1 MKEIMVDLEVCRE
14 GVELPVY
21 AHEGDSGMDVTA
33 QYIQKYYR
41 ADLYLKDNKI
51 QHSERKYNDEEL
63 EITNKAF
70 GISSISLYPNH
81 RCLIMTGIKVNHI
94 PEGYEIQIRPKSGNS
109 LKLGLEVVNSPGT
122 IDSNYRGE
130 IGVISK
136 NGGGNSIFI
145 TKGMKIAQLV
155 LCPVSKMKFGKT
167 STTDNSTRG
176 EGGFGSTGTH

>member
-1 MKEIMVDLEVCRE
+1 MKEQIVDLEVCRE
-14 GVELPVY
+14 GVELPIY

-33 QYIQKYYR
+33 QYIKQYYQHENVGNKLITILNT
-41 ADLYLKDNKI
+41 DEDTLKGAFV
-51 QHSERKYNDEEL
+51 ENDKRTIFL
-63 EITNKAF
+63 HKNQ
-70 GISSISLYPNH
+70 

-94 PEGYEIQIRPKSGNS
+94 PEGYEIQVRPKSGNS

-130 IGVISK
+130 IGIILK
-136 NGGGNSIFI
+136 NGGYQKIEI

-155 LCPVSKMKFGKT
+155 LCPVAKMKLGKV
-167 STTDNSTRG
+167 SKSDNSTRG